1 MKYIKIAINNN
12 RIGTMQLREDNL
24 RYFIHYNVNLSSRKK
39 HYSYENKGYVA
50 RDYHNNEKFLTKSL
64 LKSKVN

>member
-1 MKYIKIAINNN
+1 MIGEIDRFYDKGIKPMG
-12 RIGTMQLREDNL
+12 R
-24 RYFIHYNVNLSSRKK
+24 NV
-39 HYSYENKGYVA
+39 YENKGYVA